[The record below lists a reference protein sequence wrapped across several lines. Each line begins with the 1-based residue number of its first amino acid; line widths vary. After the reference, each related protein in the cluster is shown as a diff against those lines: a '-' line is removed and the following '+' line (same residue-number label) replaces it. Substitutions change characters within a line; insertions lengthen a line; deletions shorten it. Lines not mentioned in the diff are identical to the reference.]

1 MTDQDRERFAELMAG
16 LCEYYDRKMSQAIM
30 DLYWSALRSY
40 DADEIQ
46 TAAAAHIQDP
56 DRGRFMPKIADF
68 IMAIAGSADEAA
80 AIAWD
85 AVLHRRDLDEFAT
98 AALASMGGWT
108 KAIGHQQEDQLPFIA
123 RDFQLRY
130 KAYRRRGPPDAQPLL
145 KLVEKPRRP
154 MWYDD
159 PEERAAIQAEGKPL

>member
-1 MTDQDRERFAELMAG
+1 MIEQDRERFAQLMAG

-30 DLYWSALRSY
+30 DLYWNALREY
-40 DADEIQ
+40 GVDEVQ
-46 TAAAAHIQDP
+46 SAAAAHIQDP

-68 IMAIAGSADEAA
+68 VMAIAGSADEAA

-85 AVLHRRDLDEFAT
+85 AVLHQRQELD
-98 AALASMGGWT
+98 AAANAAIASMGGWT

-130 KAYRRRGPPDAQPLL
+130 KAYRRRALADVQPLL
-145 KLVEKPRRP
+145 KLAKAKE
-154 MWYDD
+154 
-159 PEERAAIQAEGKPL
+159 